1 LKEVIDMAVEKMV
14 MMNVIGDVSR
24 VDDVLKD
31 IALSG
36 KVDLVSALR
45 EIEEN
50 NFLINI
56 NQENLERVIDLN
68 DITVFTKDNSYR
80 QLMQKAEEI
89 RKAFNIEIDEPSLD
103 ETSFDKE
110 HIKSKIDEIYEQV
123 RNFIQNMKQLQ
134 NRLEEIDKF
143 EKGFTIPESFSISID
158 DLRNLNY
165 FEFKFGLLSK
175 ENRIRLKKNYEN
187 ILAAILH
194 VGTNKDGE
202 IYLII
207 YPLIVREEINRILRS
222 VNFKEIAI
230 PENYKGTITE
240 IKEQL
245 ENEKK
250 GLLKEIDSNQKSLE
264 ELKKKY
270 RDEFLTLLNQLS
282 IKEKIEE
289 YKTNLARSNKFFYL
303 SGWIAER
310 DKDEIARL
318 LKKYDKLLI
327 TTNDETN
334 VKPPTKLRNNWLF
347 KPFEVLLKMYGV
359 PAHDELDPTPF
370 LSLSYMLLFGAMF
383 GDLGQGF
390 IILLAGLLLSKK
402 NKLFGGLLE
411 RLGFSSMIFGV
422 LYGEVFGIEEL
433 IPALVIKPFEEI
445 NTVLVAAIIVGIV
458 LILISYI
465 LGMINSFKRKDIEEG
480 LFGKEGLAGFIFY
493 ICLLALAGG
502 KLIGKTIMPTGL
514 GIAFILLSVVGMVLK
529 EPLTN
534 LITGKRPLHG
544 EDVSGYYI
552 QSVFS
557 LIEVILSMLSGTIS
571 FIRVGAFTLTHV
583 GLFVAFKTIGEMIGT
598 SAGNIIVL
606 IIGNIVVIGLE
617 GLIVFIQGLRLQYY
631 ELFSRYYK
639 GDGKEFKPISIK

>member
-1 LKEVIDMAVEKMV
+1 MAVEKMV
-14 MMNVIGDVSR
+14 MMNIIGDVSK
-24 VDDVLKD
+24 VDSVLKD
-31 IALSG
+31 IALSEM
-36 KVDLVSALR
+36 VDLVSAMK

-56 NQENLERVIDLN
+56 NHENLERVIDLN
-68 DITVFTKDNSYR
+68 DIKTFNKDNSYR

-89 RKAFNIEIDEPSLD
+89 KKAFNVDIQEISLD
-103 ETSFDKE
+103 ELSLDKDY
-110 HIKSKIDEIYEQV
+110 ISAKINEIYEQV
-123 RNFIQNMKQLQ
+123 TNHSEKIKQLQ
-134 NRLEEIDKF
+134 GKLEEINKF
-143 EKGFTIPESFSISID
+143 ERSFTIPESFSISID
-158 DLRNLNY
+158 ELRSLNY
-165 FEFKFGLLSK
+165 FEYKFGLLSK
-175 ENRIRLKKNYEN
+175 EDRIRLKKNYEN

-207 YPLIVREEINRILRS
+207 YPNLIKEEMKRILRS
-222 VNFKEIAI
+222 VNFKEIVI
-230 PENYKGTITE
+230 PETYTGTITE
-240 IKEQL
+240 IKDQL
-245 ENEKK
+245 ESEKQ
-250 GLLKEIDSNQKSLE
+250 GLIKEIDHWERSLE
-264 ELKKKY
+264 QLKEKY
-270 RDEFLTLLNQLS
+270 RHEFLTILNQLT
-282 IKEKIEE
+282 IKERIEE
-289 YKTNLARSNKFFYL
+289 FKSNLARSNKFFYL
-303 SGWIAER
+303 SGWISEN
-310 DKDEIARL
+310 DKDQIKNML
-318 LKKYDKLLI
+318 NKYDKLLI
-327 TTNDETN
+327 TFNDEAD
-334 VKPPTKLRNNWLF
+334 VKPPTKLKNNWFF
-347 KPFEVLLKMYGV
+347 KPFEVLLNMYGV

-370 LSLSYMLLFGAMF
+370 LSISYMLLFGAMF

-411 RLGFSSMIFGV
+411 RLGFSSMIFGL

-445 NTVLVAAIIVGIV
+445 NTVLVAAIAVGVV
-458 LILISYI
+458 LILIAYI
-465 LGMINSFKRKDIEEG
+465 LGMVNSFKRRDIEEG

-493 ICLLALAGG
+493 ICLLALVGG
-502 KLIGKTIMPTGL
+502 NLIGRTIIPTGV
-514 GIAFILLSVVGMVLK
+514 GIALIILSVVGMVLK

-544 EDVSGYYI
+544 EDVSGYYV

-557 LIEVILSMLSGTIS
+557 LIEVVLSMLSGTIS

-583 GLFVAFKTIGEMIGT
+583 GLFIAFKTIGEMIGT
-598 SAGNIIVL
+598 NTGNVIVL

-639 GDGKEFKPISIK
+639 GDGKEFKPISLK

>member
-1 LKEVIDMAVEKMV
+1 MAVEKMV
-14 MMNVIGDVSR
+14 MMNIIGDVSK
-24 VDDVLKD
+24 VDSVLKD

-36 KVDLVSALR
+36 MVDLVSAMK

-56 NQENLERVIDLN
+56 SHENLERVIDLN
-68 DITVFTKDNSYR
+68 DIKTFNKDNSYR

-89 RKAFNIEIDEPSLD
+89 KKAFNVDIEEISLD
-103 ETSFDKE
+103 ELSLDKDY
-110 HIKSKIDEIYEQV
+110 ISSKINEIYEQV
-123 RNFIQNMKQLQ
+123 TNHSEKIKQLQ
-134 NRLEEIDKF
+134 GKLEEIDKF
-143 EKGFTIPESFSISID
+143 ERSFTIPESFSISID
-158 DLRNLNY
+158 ELRSLNY
-165 FEFKFGLLSK
+165 FEYKFGLLSK
-175 ENRIRLKKNYEN
+175 EDRIRLKKNYEN

-202 IYLII
+202 VYLII
-207 YPLIVREEINRILRS
+207 YPNLIKEEMKRILRS
-222 VNFKEIAI
+222 VNFKEIVI
-230 PENYKGTITE
+230 PETYTGTITE
-240 IKEQL
+240 IKDQL
-245 ENEKK
+245 ESEKQ
-250 GLLKEIDSNQKSLE
+250 GLIKEIDHWERSLE
-264 ELKKKY
+264 QLKEKY
-270 RDEFLTLLNQLS
+270 RHEFLTILNQLT
-282 IKEKIEE
+282 IKERIEE
-289 YKTNLARSNKFFYL
+289 FKSNLARSNKFFYL
-303 SGWIAER
+303 SGWISEN
-310 DKDEIARL
+310 DKDQIKNML
-318 LKKYDKLLI
+318 NKYDKLLI
-327 TTNDETN
+327 TFNDEAD
-334 VKPPTKLRNNWLF
+334 VKPPTKLKNNWFF
-347 KPFEVLLKMYGV
+347 KPFEVLLNMYGV

-370 LSLSYMLLFGAMF
+370 LSISYMLLFGAMF

-411 RLGFSSMIFGV
+411 RLGFSSMIFGL

-445 NTVLVAAIIVGIV
+445 NTVLVAAIAVGVV
-458 LILISYI
+458 LILIAYI
-465 LGMINSFKRKDIEEG
+465 LGMVNSFKRRDIEEG

-493 ICLLALAGG
+493 ICLLALVGG
-502 KLIGKTIMPTGL
+502 NLIGRTIIPTGV
-514 GIAFILLSVVGMVLK
+514 GIALIILSVVGMVLK

-544 EDVSGYYI
+544 EDVSGYYV

-557 LIEVILSMLSGTIS
+557 LIEVVLSMLSGTIS

-583 GLFVAFKTIGEMIGT
+583 GLFIAFKTIGEMIGT
-598 SAGNIIVL
+598 NTGNVIVL

-639 GDGKEFKPISIK
+639 GDGKEFKPISLK

>member
-1 LKEVIDMAVEKMV
+1 MAVEKMV
-14 MMNVIGDVSR
+14 MMNVIGDISR

-31 IALSG
+31 IALSS
-36 KVDLVSALR
+36 KVDLVSAMR

-50 NFLINI
+50 NMLINI
-56 NQENLERVIDLN
+56 NHENLERVIDLN
-68 DITVFTKDNSYR
+68 DIKSFSKDTSYR
-80 QLMQKAEEI
+80 QLIQKAEEI
-89 RKAFNIEIDEPSLD
+89 NKAFNIDIGEASLD
-103 ETSFDKE
+103 GVFLDKD
-110 HIKSKIDEIYEQV
+110 HVRGKIDEIYEQV
-123 RNFIQNMKQLQ
+123 QHYNEKIKQVED
-134 NRLEEIDKF
+134 RLAEIDKF
-143 EKGFTIPESFSISID
+143 ERSFTIPEGFSISID
-158 DLRNLNY
+158 DLRNLKY
-165 FEFKFGLLSK
+165 FEHKFGILSR
-175 ENRIRLKKNYEN
+175 EDRIRLKRNYEN

-207 YPLIVREEINRILRS
+207 YPQIVKDEMNRILRS
-222 VNFKEIAI
+222 VNFNEIVI
-230 PENYKGTITE
+230 PETYRGTITE
-240 IKEQL
+240 IKGQL
-245 ENEKK
+245 DNEKQ
-250 GLLKEIDSNQKSLE
+250 GLLKEAEDYNKSLE
-264 ELKKKY
+264 ELKEKY
-270 RDEFLTLLNQLS
+270 KDQFSIILNQLT

-289 YKTNLARSNKFFYL
+289 YKGYLARSNKFFYL
-303 SGWIAER
+303 SGWIAE
-310 DKDEIARL
+310 KDRSQIENM
-318 LKKYDKLLI
+318 LKKYDRLLI
-327 TTNDETN
+327 TINDKTN

-347 KPFEVLLKMYGV
+347 RPFEVLLKMYGV

-370 LSLSYMLLFGAMF
+370 LSISYMLLFGAMF

-390 IILLAGLLLSKK
+390 IILLAGLLMSKR

-411 RLGFSSMIFGV
+411 RLGFSSMVFGV

-465 LGMINSFKRKDIEEG
+465 LGMVNSIKRRDIEEG
-480 LFGKEGLAGFIFY
+480 LFGKEGLVGFIFY
-493 ICLLALAGG
+493 ICLLALVGG
-502 KLIGKTIMPTGL
+502 KLVGKTIMPTGL
-514 GIAFILLSVVGMVLK
+514 GIVIILLCVVGMVLK

-544 EDVSGYYI
+544 DDVSGYYI

-583 GLFVAFKTIGEMIGT
+583 GLFIAFKTIGEMIGT
-598 SAGNIIVL
+598 STGNIIVL

>member
-1 LKEVIDMAVEKMV
+1 MAVEKMV
-14 MMNVIGDVSR
+14 MMNIIGDVSK
-24 VDDVLKD
+24 VDSVLKD

-36 KVDLVSALR
+36 MVDLVSAMK

-56 NQENLERVIDLN
+56 SHENLERVIDLN
-68 DITVFTKDNSYR
+68 DIKTFNKDNSYR

-89 RKAFNIEIDEPSLD
+89 KKAFNVDIQEISLD
-103 ETSFDKE
+103 ELSLDKE
-110 HIKSKIDEIYEQV
+110 YISSKINEIYEQV
-123 RNFIQNMKQLQ
+123 TNHSEKIRQLQ
-134 NRLEEIDKF
+134 GKLEEIDKF
-143 EKGFTIPESFSISID
+143 ERSFTIPESFSISID
-158 DLRNLNY
+158 ELRSLNY
-165 FEFKFGLLSK
+165 FEYKFGLLSK
-175 ENRIRLKKNYEN
+175 EDRIRLKKNYEN

-207 YPLIVREEINRILRS
+207 YPLLVKEEMKRILRS
-222 VNFKEIAI
+222 VNFKEIVI
-230 PENYKGTITE
+230 PETYTGTITE
-240 IKEQL
+240 IKDQL
-245 ENEKK
+245 ENEKQ
-250 GLLKEIDSNQKSLE
+250 GLIKEIDHWERSLE
-264 ELKKKY
+264 QLKEKY
-270 RDEFLTLLNQLS
+270 RHEFLTILNQLT
-282 IKEKIEE
+282 IKERIEE
-289 YKTNLARSNKFFYL
+289 FKSNLARSNKFFYL
-303 SGWIAER
+303 SGWISEN
-310 DKDEIARL
+310 DKDQIKNML
-318 LKKYDKLLI
+318 NKYDKLLI
-327 TTNDETN
+327 TFNDEAD
-334 VKPPTKLRNNWLF
+334 VKPPTKLKNNWFF
-347 KPFEVLLKMYGV
+347 KPFEVLLNMYGV

-370 LSLSYMLLFGAMF
+370 LSISYMLLFGAMF

-411 RLGFSSMIFGV
+411 RLGFSSMIFGL

-445 NTVLVAAIIVGIV
+445 NTVLVAAIAVGVV
-458 LILISYI
+458 LILIAYI
-465 LGMINSFKRKDIEEG
+465 LGMVNSFKRRDIEEG

-493 ICLLALAGG
+493 ICLLALVGG
-502 KLIGKTIMPTGL
+502 NLIGRTIIPTGV
-514 GIAFILLSVVGMVLK
+514 GIALIILSVVGMVLK

-544 EDVSGYYI
+544 EDVAGYYV

-557 LIEVILSMLSGTIS
+557 LIEVVLSMLSGTIS

-583 GLFVAFKTIGEMIGT
+583 GLFIAFKTIGEMIGT
-598 SAGNIIVL
+598 NTGNVIVL

-639 GDGKEFKPISIK
+639 GDGKEFKPISLK

>member
-1 LKEVIDMAVEKMV
+1 MAVEKMV
-14 MMNVIGDVSR
+14 MMNIIGDVSK
-24 VDDVLKD
+24 VDSVLKD
-31 IALSG
+31 IALSEM
-36 KVDLVSALR
+36 VDLVSAMK

-56 NQENLERVIDLN
+56 NHENLERVIDLN
-68 DITVFTKDNSYR
+68 DIKTFNKDNSYR

-89 RKAFNIEIDEPSLD
+89 KKAFNVDIQEISLD
-103 ETSFDKE
+103 ELSLDKDY
-110 HIKSKIDEIYEQV
+110 ISAKINEIYEQV
-123 RNFIQNMKQLQ
+123 TNHSEKIKQLQ
-134 NRLEEIDKF
+134 GKLEEINKF
-143 EKGFTIPESFSISID
+143 ERSFTIPESFSISID
-158 DLRNLNY
+158 ELRSLNY
-165 FEFKFGLLSK
+165 FEYKFGLLSK
-175 ENRIRLKKNYEN
+175 EDRIRLKKNYEN

-207 YPLIVREEINRILRS
+207 YPLLVKEEMKRILRS
-222 VNFKEIAI
+222 VNFKEIVI
-230 PENYKGTITE
+230 PETYTGTITE
-240 IKEQL
+240 IKDQL
-245 ENEKK
+245 ENEKQE
-250 GLLKEIDSNQKSLE
+250 LIKEIDHWERSLE
-264 ELKKKY
+264 QLKEKY
-270 RDEFLTLLNQLS
+270 RHEFLTILNQLT
-282 IKEKIEE
+282 IKERIEE
-289 YKTNLARSNKFFYL
+289 FKSNLARSNKFFYL
-303 SGWIAER
+303 SGWISEN
-310 DKDEIARL
+310 DKDQMKNML
-318 LKKYDKLLI
+318 NKYDKLLI
-327 TTNDETN
+327 TFNDEAD
-334 VKPPTKLRNNWLF
+334 VKPPTKLKNNWFF
-347 KPFEVLLKMYGV
+347 KPFEVLLNMYGV

-370 LSLSYMLLFGAMF
+370 LSISYMLLFGAMF

-411 RLGFSSMIFGV
+411 RLGFSSMVFGL

-445 NTVLVAAIIVGIV
+445 NTVLVAAIAVGVV
-458 LILISYI
+458 LILIAYI
-465 LGMINSFKRKDIEEG
+465 LGMVNSFKRRDIEEG

-493 ICLLALAGG
+493 ICLLALVGG
-502 KLIGKTIMPTGL
+502 NLIGRTIIPTGV
-514 GIAFILLSVVGMVLK
+514 GIALIVLSVVGMVLK

-544 EDVSGYYI
+544 EDVSGYYV

-557 LIEVILSMLSGTIS
+557 LIEVVLSMLSGTIS

-583 GLFVAFKTIGEMIGT
+583 GLFIAFKTIGEMIGT
-598 SAGNIIVL
+598 NTGNVIVL

-639 GDGKEFKPISIK
+639 GDGKEFKPISLK

>member
-1 LKEVIDMAVEKMV
+1 MAVEKMV
-14 MMNVIGDVSR
+14 MMNIIGDVSK
-24 VDDVLKD
+24 VDSVLKD

-36 KVDLVSALR
+36 MVDLVSAMK

-56 NQENLERVIDLN
+56 SHENLERVIDLN
-68 DITVFTKDNSYR
+68 DIKTFNKDNSYR
-80 QLMQKAEEI
+80 QLMKKAEEI
-89 RKAFNIEIDEPSLD
+89 KKAFNVDIEEISLD
-103 ETSFDKE
+103 ELSLDKNY
-110 HIKSKIDEIYEQV
+110 ISSKINEIYEQV
-123 RNFIQNMKQLQ
+123 VNHSEKIKQLQ
-134 NRLEEIDKF
+134 GKLEEIDKF
-143 EKGFTIPESFSISID
+143 ERSFTIPESFSISID
-158 DLRNLNY
+158 ELRSLNY
-165 FEFKFGLLSK
+165 FEYKFGLLSK
-175 ENRIRLKKNYEN
+175 EDRIRLKKNYEN

-207 YPLIVREEINRILRS
+207 YPNLIKEEMKRILRS
-222 VNFKEIAI
+222 VNFKEIVI
-230 PENYKGTITE
+230 PETYTGTITE
-240 IKEQL
+240 IKDQL
-245 ENEKK
+245 ENEKQ
-250 GLLKEIDSNQKSLE
+250 GLIKEIDHWERSLE
-264 ELKKKY
+264 QLKEKY
-270 RDEFLTLLNQLS
+270 RHEFLTILNQLT
-282 IKEKIEE
+282 IKERIEE
-289 YKTNLARSNKFFYL
+289 FKSNLARSNKFFYL
-303 SGWIAER
+303 SGWISEN
-310 DKDEIARL
+310 DKDQIKNML
-318 LKKYDKLLI
+318 NKYDKLLI
-327 TTNDETN
+327 TFNDEAD
-334 VKPPTKLRNNWLF
+334 VKPPTKLKNNWFF
-347 KPFEVLLKMYGV
+347 KPFEVLLNMYGV

-370 LSLSYMLLFGAMF
+370 LSISYMLLFGAMF

-411 RLGFSSMIFGV
+411 RLGFSSMIFGL

-445 NTVLVAAIIVGIV
+445 NTVLVAAIAVGVV
-458 LILISYI
+458 LILIAYI
-465 LGMINSFKRKDIEEG
+465 LGMVNSFKRRDIEEG

-493 ICLLALAGG
+493 ICLLALVGG
-502 KLIGKTIMPTGL
+502 NLIGRTIIPTGV
-514 GIAFILLSVVGMVLK
+514 GIALIVLSVVGMVLK

-544 EDVSGYYI
+544 EDVSGYYV

-557 LIEVILSMLSGTIS
+557 LIEVVLSMLSGTIS

-583 GLFVAFKTIGEMIGT
+583 GLFIAFKTIGEMIGT
-598 SAGNIIVL
+598 NTGNVIVL

-639 GDGKEFKPISIK
+639 GDGKEFKPISLK

>member
-1 LKEVIDMAVEKMV
+1 MAVEKMV
-14 MMNVIGDVSR
+14 MMNIIGDVSK
-24 VDDVLKD
+24 VDSVLKD

-36 KVDLVSALR
+36 MVDLASAMK

-56 NQENLERVIDLN
+56 SHENLERVIDLN
-68 DITVFTKDNSYR
+68 DIKTFNKDNSYR

-89 RKAFNIEIDEPSLD
+89 KKAFNVDIEEISLD
-103 ETSFDKE
+103 ELSLDKDY
-110 HIKSKIDEIYEQV
+110 ISSKINEIYEQV
-123 RNFIQNMKQLQ
+123 TNHSEKIKQLQ
-134 NRLEEIDKF
+134 GKLEEIDKF
-143 EKGFTIPESFSISID
+143 ERSFTIPESFSISID
-158 DLRNLNY
+158 ELRSLNY
-165 FEFKFGLLSK
+165 FEYKFGLLSK
-175 ENRIRLKKNYEN
+175 EDRIRLKKNYEN

-202 IYLII
+202 VYLII
-207 YPLIVREEINRILRS
+207 YPNLIKEEMKRILRS
-222 VNFKEIAI
+222 VNFKEIVI
-230 PENYKGTITE
+230 PETYTGTITE
-240 IKEQL
+240 IKDQL
-245 ENEKK
+245 ENEKQ
-250 GLLKEIDSNQKSLE
+250 GLIKEIDHWERSLE
-264 ELKKKY
+264 QLKEKY
-270 RDEFLTLLNQLS
+270 RHEFLTILNQLT
-282 IKEKIEE
+282 IKERIEE
-289 YKTNLARSNKFFYL
+289 FKSNLARSNKFFYL
-303 SGWIAER
+303 SGWISEN
-310 DKDEIARL
+310 DKDQIKNML
-318 LKKYDKLLI
+318 NKYDKLLI
-327 TTNDETN
+327 TFNDEAD
-334 VKPPTKLRNNWLF
+334 VKPPTKLKNNWFF
-347 KPFEVLLKMYGV
+347 KPFEVLLNMYGV

-370 LSLSYMLLFGAMF
+370 LSISYMLLFGAMF

-411 RLGFSSMIFGV
+411 RLGFSSMIFGL

-445 NTVLVAAIIVGIV
+445 NTVLVAAIAVGVV
-458 LILISYI
+458 LILIAYI
-465 LGMINSFKRKDIEEG
+465 LGMVNSFKRRDIEEG

-493 ICLLALAGG
+493 ICLLALVGG
-502 KLIGKTIMPTGL
+502 NLIGRTIIPTGV
-514 GIAFILLSVVGMVLK
+514 GIALIILSVVGMVLK

-544 EDVSGYYI
+544 EDVSGYYV

-557 LIEVILSMLSGTIS
+557 LIEVVLSMLSGTIS

-583 GLFVAFKTIGEMIGT
+583 GLFIAFKTIGEMIGT
-598 SAGNIIVL
+598 NTGNVIVL

-639 GDGKEFKPISIK
+639 GDGKEFKPISLK

>member
-1 LKEVIDMAVEKMV
+1 MAVEKMV
-14 MMNVIGDVSR
+14 MMNIIGDVSK
-24 VDDVLKD
+24 VDSVLKD
-31 IALSG
+31 IALSEM
-36 KVDLVSALR
+36 VDLVSAMK

-56 NQENLERVIDLN
+56 NHENLERVIDLN
-68 DITVFTKDNSYR
+68 DIKTFNKDNSYR

-89 RKAFNIEIDEPSLD
+89 KKAFNVDIQEISLD
-103 ETSFDKE
+103 ELSLDKDY
-110 HIKSKIDEIYEQV
+110 ISAKINEIYEQV
-123 RNFIQNMKQLQ
+123 TNHSEKIKQLQ
-134 NRLEEIDKF
+134 GKLEEINKF
-143 EKGFTIPESFSISID
+143 ERSFTIPESFSISID
-158 DLRNLNY
+158 ELRSLNY
-165 FEFKFGLLSK
+165 FEYKFGLLSK
-175 ENRIRLKKNYEN
+175 EDRIRLKKNYEN

-207 YPLIVREEINRILRS
+207 YPLLVKEEMKRILRS
-222 VNFKEIAI
+222 VNFKEIVI
-230 PENYKGTITE
+230 PETYTGTITE
-240 IKEQL
+240 IKDQL
-245 ENEKK
+245 ENEKQE
-250 GLLKEIDSNQKSLE
+250 LIKEIDHWERSLE
-264 ELKKKY
+264 QLKEKY
-270 RDEFLTLLNQLS
+270 RHEFLTILNQLT
-282 IKEKIEE
+282 IKERIEE
-289 YKTNLARSNKFFYL
+289 FKSNLARSNKFFYL
-303 SGWIAER
+303 SGWISEN
-310 DKDEIARL
+310 DKDQMKNML
-318 LKKYDKLLI
+318 NKYDKLLI
-327 TTNDETN
+327 TFNDEAD
-334 VKPPTKLRNNWLF
+334 VKPPTKLKNNWFF
-347 KPFEVLLKMYGV
+347 KPFEVLLNMYGV

-370 LSLSYMLLFGAMF
+370 LSISYMLLFGAMF

-411 RLGFSSMIFGV
+411 RLGFSSMIFGL

-445 NTVLVAAIIVGIV
+445 NTVLVAAIAVGVV
-458 LILISYI
+458 LILIAYI
-465 LGMINSFKRKDIEEG
+465 LGMVNSFKRRDIEEG

-493 ICLLALAGG
+493 ICLLALVGG
-502 KLIGKTIMPTGL
+502 NLIGRTIIPTGV
-514 GIAFILLSVVGMVLK
+514 GIALIVLSVVGMVLK

-544 EDVSGYYI
+544 EDVAGYYV

-557 LIEVILSMLSGTIS
+557 LIEVVLSMLSGTIS

-583 GLFVAFKTIGEMIGT
+583 GLFIAFKTIGEMIGT
-598 SAGNIIVL
+598 NTGNVIVL

-639 GDGKEFKPISIK
+639 GDGKEFKPISLK

>member
-1 LKEVIDMAVEKMV
+1 MAVEKMV
-14 MMNVIGDVSR
+14 MMNIIGDVSK
-24 VDDVLKD
+24 VDSVLKD

-36 KVDLVSALR
+36 MVDLVSAMK

-56 NQENLERVIDLN
+56 SHENLERVIDLN
-68 DITVFTKDNSYR
+68 DIKTFNKDNSYR

-89 RKAFNIEIDEPSLD
+89 KKAFNVDIQEISLD
-103 ETSFDKE
+103 ELSLDKE
-110 HIKSKIDEIYEQV
+110 YISSKINEIYEQV
-123 RNFIQNMKQLQ
+123 TNHSEKIKQLQ
-134 NRLEEIDKF
+134 GKLEEIDKF
-143 EKGFTIPESFSISID
+143 ERSFTIPESFSISID
-158 DLRNLNY
+158 ELRSLNY
-165 FEFKFGLLSK
+165 FEYKFGLLSK
-175 ENRIRLKKNYEN
+175 EDRIRLKKNYEN

-207 YPLIVREEINRILRS
+207 YPLLVKEEMKRILRS
-222 VNFKEIAI
+222 VNFKEIVI
-230 PENYKGTITE
+230 PETYTGTITE
-240 IKEQL
+240 IKDQL
-245 ENEKK
+245 ENEKQ
-250 GLLKEIDSNQKSLE
+250 GLIKEIDHWERSLE
-264 ELKKKY
+264 QLKEKY
-270 RDEFLTLLNQLS
+270 RHEFLTILNQLT
-282 IKEKIEE
+282 IKERIEE
-289 YKTNLARSNKFFYL
+289 FKSNLARSNKFFYL
-303 SGWIAER
+303 SGWISEN
-310 DKDEIARL
+310 DKDQIKNML
-318 LKKYDKLLI
+318 NKYDKLLI
-327 TTNDETN
+327 TFNDEAD
-334 VKPPTKLRNNWLF
+334 VKPPTKLKNNWFF
-347 KPFEVLLKMYGV
+347 KPFEVLLNMYGV

-370 LSLSYMLLFGAMF
+370 LSISYMLLFGAMF

-411 RLGFSSMIFGV
+411 RLGFSSMVFGL

-445 NTVLVAAIIVGIV
+445 NTVLVAAIAVGVV
-458 LILISYI
+458 LILIAYI
-465 LGMINSFKRKDIEEG
+465 LGMVNSFKRRDIEEG

-493 ICLLALAGG
+493 ICLLALVGG
-502 KLIGKTIMPTGL
+502 NLIGRTIIPTGV
-514 GIAFILLSVVGMVLK
+514 GIALIILSVVGMVLK

-544 EDVSGYYI
+544 EDVSGYYV

-557 LIEVILSMLSGTIS
+557 LIEVVLSMLSGTIS

-583 GLFVAFKTIGEMIGT
+583 GLFIAFKTIGEMIGT
-598 SAGNIIVL
+598 NTGNVIVL

-639 GDGKEFKPISIK
+639 GDGKEFKPISLK

>member
-1 LKEVIDMAVEKMV
+1 MAVEKMV
-14 MMNVIGDVSR
+14 MMNIIGDVSK
-24 VDDVLKD
+24 VDSVLKD

-36 KVDLVSALR
+36 MVDLVSAMK

-56 NQENLERVIDLN
+56 NHENLERVIDLN
-68 DITVFTKDNSYR
+68 DIKTFNKDNSYR

-89 RKAFNIEIDEPSLD
+89 KKAFNVDIQEISLD
-103 ETSFDKE
+103 ELSLDKDY
-110 HIKSKIDEIYEQV
+110 ISAKINEIYEQV
-123 RNFIQNMKQLQ
+123 TNHSEKIKQLQ
-134 NRLEEIDKF
+134 GKLEEINKF
-143 EKGFTIPESFSISID
+143 ERSFTIPESFSISID
-158 DLRNLNY
+158 ELRSLNY
-165 FEFKFGLLSK
+165 FEYKFGLLSK
-175 ENRIRLKKNYEN
+175 EDRIRLKKNYEN

-207 YPLIVREEINRILRS
+207 YPLLVKEEMKRILRS
-222 VNFKEIAI
+222 VNFKEIVI
-230 PENYKGTITE
+230 PETYTGTITE
-240 IKEQL
+240 IKYQL
-245 ENEKK
+245 ENEKQ
-250 GLLKEIDSNQKSLE
+250 GLIKEIDHWERSLE
-264 ELKKKY
+264 QLKEKY
-270 RDEFLTLLNQLS
+270 RHEFLTILNQLT
-282 IKEKIEE
+282 IKERIEE
-289 YKTNLARSNKFFYL
+289 FKSNLARSNKFFYL
-303 SGWIAER
+303 SGWISEN
-310 DKDEIARL
+310 DKDQIKNML
-318 LKKYDKLLI
+318 NKYDKLLI
-327 TTNDETN
+327 TFNDEAD
-334 VKPPTKLRNNWLF
+334 VKPPTKLKNNWLF
-347 KPFEVLLKMYGV
+347 KPFEVLLNMYGV

-370 LSLSYMLLFGAMF
+370 LSISYMLLFGAMF

-411 RLGFSSMIFGV
+411 RLGFSSMIFGL

-445 NTVLVAAIIVGIV
+445 NTVLVAAIAVGVV
-458 LILISYI
+458 LILIAYI
-465 LGMINSFKRKDIEEG
+465 LGMVNSFKRRDIEEG

-493 ICLLALAGG
+493 ICLLALVGG
-502 KLIGKTIMPTGL
+502 NLIGRTIIPTGV
-514 GIAFILLSVVGMVLK
+514 GIALIILSVVGMVLK

-544 EDVSGYYI
+544 EDVSGYYV

-557 LIEVILSMLSGTIS
+557 LIEVVLSMLSGTIS

-583 GLFVAFKTIGEMIGT
+583 GLFIAFKTIGEMIGT
-598 SAGNIIVL
+598 NTGNVIVL

-639 GDGKEFKPISIK
+639 GDGKEFKPISLK

>member
-1 LKEVIDMAVEKMV
+1 MAVEKMV
-14 MMNVIGDVSR
+14 MMNIIGDVSK
-24 VDDVLKD
+24 VDSVLKD
-31 IALSG
+31 IALSEM
-36 KVDLVSALR
+36 VDLVSAMK

-56 NQENLERVIDLN
+56 NHENLERVIDLN
-68 DITVFTKDNSYR
+68 DIKTFNKDNSYR

-89 RKAFNIEIDEPSLD
+89 KKAFNVDIQEISLD
-103 ETSFDKE
+103 ELSLDKDY
-110 HIKSKIDEIYEQV
+110 ISAKINEIYEQV
-123 RNFIQNMKQLQ
+123 TNHSEKIKQLQ
-134 NRLEEIDKF
+134 GKLEEINKF
-143 EKGFTIPESFSISID
+143 ERSFTIPESFSISID
-158 DLRNLNY
+158 ELRSLNY
-165 FEFKFGLLSK
+165 FEYKFGLLSK
-175 ENRIRLKKNYEN
+175 EDRIRLKKNYEN

-207 YPLIVREEINRILRS
+207 YPLLVKEEMKRILRS
-222 VNFKEIAI
+222 VNFKEIVI
-230 PENYKGTITE
+230 PETYTGTITE
-240 IKEQL
+240 IKDQL
-245 ENEKK
+245 ENEKQE
-250 GLLKEIDSNQKSLE
+250 LIKEIDHWERSLE
-264 ELKKKY
+264 QLKEKY
-270 RDEFLTLLNQLS
+270 RHEFLTILNQLT
-282 IKEKIEE
+282 IKETDPISSSICQAGYPKM
-289 YKTNLARSNKFFYL
+289 KNMLN
-303 SGWIAER
+303 
-310 DKDEIARL
+310 
-318 LKKYDKLLI
+318 KYDKLLI
-327 TTNDETN
+327 TFNDEAD
-334 VKPPTKLRNNWLF
+334 VKPPTKLKNNWFF
-347 KPFEVLLKMYGV
+347 KPFEVLLNMYGV

-370 LSLSYMLLFGAMF
+370 LSISYMLLFGAMF

-411 RLGFSSMIFGV
+411 RLGFSSMVFGL

-445 NTVLVAAIIVGIV
+445 NTVLVAAIAVGVV
-458 LILISYI
+458 LILIAYI
-465 LGMINSFKRKDIEEG
+465 LGMVNSFKRRDIEEG

-493 ICLLALAGG
+493 ICLLALVGG
-502 KLIGKTIMPTGL
+502 NLIGRTIIPTGV
-514 GIAFILLSVVGMVLK
+514 GIALIVLSVVGMVLK

-544 EDVSGYYI
+544 EDVSGYYV

-557 LIEVILSMLSGTIS
+557 LIEVVLSMLSGTIS

-583 GLFVAFKTIGEMIGT
+583 GLFIAFKTIGEMIGT
-598 SAGNIIVL
+598 NTGNVIVL

-639 GDGKEFKPISIK
+639 GDGKEFKPISLK

>member
-1 LKEVIDMAVEKMV
+1 MAVEKMV
-14 MMNVIGDVSR
+14 MMNIIGDVSK
-24 VDDVLKD
+24 VDSVLKD

-36 KVDLVSALR
+36 MVDLVSAMK

-56 NQENLERVIDLN
+56 NHENLERVIDLN
-68 DITVFTKDNSYR
+68 DIKTFNKDNSYR

-89 RKAFNIEIDEPSLD
+89 KKAFNVDIQEISLD
-103 ETSFDKE
+103 ELSLDKNY
-110 HIKSKIDEIYEQV
+110 ISSKINEIYEQV
-123 RNFIQNMKQLQ
+123 VNHSEKIKQLQ
-134 NRLEEIDKF
+134 GKLEEIDKF
-143 EKGFTIPESFSISID
+143 ERSFTIPESFSISID
-158 DLRNLNY
+158 ELRSLNY
-165 FEFKFGLLSK
+165 FEYKFGLLSK
-175 ENRIRLKKNYEN
+175 EDRIRLKKNYEN

-207 YPLIVREEINRILRS
+207 YPLLVKEEMKRILRS
-222 VNFKEIAI
+222 VNFKEIVI
-230 PENYKGTITE
+230 PETYTGTITE
-240 IKEQL
+240 IKYQL
-245 ENEKK
+245 ENEKQ
-250 GLLKEIDSNQKSLE
+250 GLIKEIDHWERSLE
-264 ELKKKY
+264 QLKEKY
-270 RDEFLTLLNQLS
+270 RHEFLTILNQLT
-282 IKEKIEE
+282 IKERIEE
-289 YKTNLARSNKFFYL
+289 FKSNLARSNKFFYL
-303 SGWIAER
+303 SGWISEN
-310 DKDEIARL
+310 DKDQIKNML
-318 LKKYDKLLI
+318 NKYDKLLI
-327 TTNDETN
+327 TFNDEAD
-334 VKPPTKLRNNWLF
+334 VKPPTKLKNNWLF
-347 KPFEVLLKMYGV
+347 KPFEVLLNMYGV

-370 LSLSYMLLFGAMF
+370 LSISYMLLFGAMF

-411 RLGFSSMIFGV
+411 RLGFSSMVFGL

-445 NTVLVAAIIVGIV
+445 NTVLVAAIAVGVV
-458 LILISYI
+458 LILIAYI
-465 LGMINSFKRKDIEEG
+465 LGMVNSFKRRDIEEG

-493 ICLLALAGG
+493 ICLLALVGG
-502 KLIGKTIMPTGL
+502 NLIGRTIIPTGV
-514 GIAFILLSVVGMVLK
+514 GIALIVLSVVGMVLK

-544 EDVSGYYI
+544 EDVAGYYV

-557 LIEVILSMLSGTIS
+557 LIEVVLSMLSGTIS

-583 GLFVAFKTIGEMIGT
+583 GLFIAFKTIGEMIGT
-598 SAGNIIVL
+598 NTGNVIVL

-639 GDGKEFKPISIK
+639 GDGKEFKPISLK

>member
-1 LKEVIDMAVEKMV
+1 MAVEKMV
-14 MMNVIGDVSR
+14 MMNIIGDVSK
-24 VDDVLKD
+24 VDSVLKD

-36 KVDLVSALR
+36 MVDLVSAMK

-56 NQENLERVIDLN
+56 SHENLERVIDLN
-68 DITVFTKDNSYR
+68 DIKTFNKDNSYR

-89 RKAFNIEIDEPSLD
+89 KKAFNVDIQEISLD
-103 ETSFDKE
+103 ELSLDKDY
-110 HIKSKIDEIYEQV
+110 ISSKINEIYEQV
-123 RNFIQNMKQLQ
+123 VNHSEKIKQLQ
-134 NRLEEIDKF
+134 GKLEEIDKF
-143 EKGFTIPESFSISID
+143 ERSFTIPESFSISID
-158 DLRNLNY
+158 ELRSLNY
-165 FEFKFGLLSK
+165 FVYKFGLLSK
-175 ENRIRLKKNYEN
+175 EDRIRLKKNYEN

-207 YPLIVREEINRILRS
+207 YPNLIKEEMKRILRS
-222 VNFKEIAI
+222 VNFKEIVI
-230 PENYKGTITE
+230 PETYTGTITE
-240 IKEQL
+240 IKYQL
-245 ENEKK
+245 ENEKQ
-250 GLLKEIDSNQKSLE
+250 GLIKEIDHWERSLE
-264 ELKKKY
+264 QLKEKY
-270 RDEFLTLLNQLS
+270 RHEFLTILNQLT
-282 IKEKIEE
+282 IKERIEE
-289 YKTNLARSNKFFYL
+289 FKSNLARSNKFFYL
-303 SGWIAER
+303 SGWISEN
-310 DKDEIARL
+310 DKDQMKNML
-318 LKKYDKLLI
+318 NKYDKLLI
-327 TTNDETN
+327 TFNDEAD
-334 VKPPTKLRNNWLF
+334 VKPPTKLKNNWFF
-347 KPFEVLLKMYGV
+347 KPFEVLLNMYGV

-370 LSLSYMLLFGAMF
+370 LSISYMLLFGAMF

-411 RLGFSSMIFGV
+411 RLGFSSMIFGL

-445 NTVLVAAIIVGIV
+445 NTVLVAAIAVGVV
-458 LILISYI
+458 LILIAYI
-465 LGMINSFKRKDIEEG
+465 LGMVNSFKRRDIEEG

-493 ICLLALAGG
+493 ICLLALVGG
-502 KLIGKTIMPTGL
+502 NLIGRTIIPTGV
-514 GIAFILLSVVGMVLK
+514 GIALIILSVVGMVLK

-544 EDVSGYYI
+544 EDASGYYV

-557 LIEVILSMLSGTIS
+557 LIEVVLSMLSGTIS

-583 GLFVAFKTIGEMIGT
+583 GLFIAFKTIGEMIGT
-598 SAGNIIVL
+598 NTGNVIVL

-639 GDGKEFKPISIK
+639 GDGKEFKPISLK

>member
-1 LKEVIDMAVEKMV
+1 MAVEKMV
-14 MMNVIGDVSR
+14 MMNIIGDVSK
-24 VDDVLKD
+24 VDSVLKD

-36 KVDLVSALR
+36 MVDLVSAMK

-56 NQENLERVIDLN
+56 NHENLERVIDLN
-68 DITVFTKDNSYR
+68 DIKTFNKDNSYR

-89 RKAFNIEIDEPSLD
+89 KKAFNVDIQEISLD
-103 ETSFDKE
+103 ELSLDKDY
-110 HIKSKIDEIYEQV
+110 ISAKINEIYEQV
-123 RNFIQNMKQLQ
+123 TNHSEKIKQLQ
-134 NRLEEIDKF
+134 GKLEEINKF
-143 EKGFTIPESFSISID
+143 ERSFTIPESFSISID
-158 DLRNLNY
+158 ELRSLNY
-165 FEFKFGLLSK
+165 FEYKFGLLSK
-175 ENRIRLKKNYEN
+175 EDRIRLKKNYEN

-207 YPLIVREEINRILRS
+207 YPLLVKEEMKRILRS
-222 VNFKEIAI
+222 VNFKEIVI
-230 PENYKGTITE
+230 PETYTGTITE
-240 IKEQL
+240 IKDQL
-245 ENEKK
+245 ENEKQ
-250 GLLKEIDSNQKSLE
+250 GLIKEIDHWERSLE
-264 ELKKKY
+264 QLKEKY
-270 RDEFLTLLNQLS
+270 RHEFLTILNQLT
-282 IKEKIEE
+282 IKERIEE
-289 YKTNLARSNKFFYL
+289 FKSNLARSNKFFYL
-303 SGWIAER
+303 SGWISEN
-310 DKDEIARL
+310 DKDQIKNML
-318 LKKYDKLLI
+318 NKYDKLLI
-327 TTNDETN
+327 TFNDEAD
-334 VKPPTKLRNNWLF
+334 VKPPTKLKNNWFF
-347 KPFEVLLKMYGV
+347 KPFEVLLNMYGV

-370 LSLSYMLLFGAMF
+370 LSISYMLLFGAMF

-411 RLGFSSMIFGV
+411 RLGFSSMVFGL

-445 NTVLVAAIIVGIV
+445 NTVLVAAIAVGVV
-458 LILISYI
+458 LILIAYI
-465 LGMINSFKRKDIEEG
+465 LGMVNSFKRRDIEEG

-493 ICLLALAGG
+493 ICLLALVGG
-502 KLIGKTIMPTGL
+502 NLIGRTIIPTGV
-514 GIAFILLSVVGMVLK
+514 GIALIVLSVVGMVLK

-544 EDVSGYYI
+544 EDVAGYYV

-557 LIEVILSMLSGTIS
+557 LIEVVLSMLSGTIS

-583 GLFVAFKTIGEMIGT
+583 GLFIAFKTIGEMIGT
-598 SAGNIIVL
+598 NTGNVIVL

-639 GDGKEFKPISIK
+639 GDGKEFKPISLK

>member
-1 LKEVIDMAVEKMV
+1 MAVEKMV
-14 MMNVIGDVSR
+14 MMNIIGDVSK
-24 VDDVLKD
+24 VDSVLKD
-31 IALSG
+31 IALSEM
-36 KVDLVSALR
+36 VDLVSAMK

-56 NQENLERVIDLN
+56 NHENLERVIDLN
-68 DITVFTKDNSYR
+68 DIKTFNKDNSYR

-89 RKAFNIEIDEPSLD
+89 KKAFNVDIQEISLD
-103 ETSFDKE
+103 ELSLDKDY
-110 HIKSKIDEIYEQV
+110 ISAKINEIYEQV
-123 RNFIQNMKQLQ
+123 TNHSEKIKQLQ
-134 NRLEEIDKF
+134 GKLEEINKF
-143 EKGFTIPESFSISID
+143 ERSFTIPESFSISID
-158 DLRNLNY
+158 ELRSLNY
-165 FEFKFGLLSK
+165 FEYKFGLLSK
-175 ENRIRLKKNYEN
+175 EDRIRLKKNYEN

-207 YPLIVREEINRILRS
+207 YPLLVKEEMKRILRS
-222 VNFKEIAI
+222 VNFKEIVI
-230 PENYKGTITE
+230 PETYTGTITE
-240 IKEQL
+240 IKDQL
-245 ENEKK
+245 ENEKQE
-250 GLLKEIDSNQKSLE
+250 LIKEIDHWERSLE
-264 ELKKKY
+264 QLKEKY
-270 RDEFLTLLNQLS
+270 RHEFLTILNQLT
-282 IKEKIEE
+282 IKERIEE
-289 YKTNLARSNKFFYL
+289 FKSNLARSNKFFYL
-303 SGWIAER
+303 SGWISEN
-310 DKDEIARL
+310 DKDQMKNML
-318 LKKYDKLLI
+318 NKYDKLLI
-327 TTNDETN
+327 TFNDEAD
-334 VKPPTKLRNNWLF
+334 VKPPTKLKNNWFF
-347 KPFEVLLKMYGV
+347 KPFEVLLNMYGV

-370 LSLSYMLLFGAMF
+370 LSISYMLLFGAMF

-411 RLGFSSMIFGV
+411 RLGFSSMIFGL

-445 NTVLVAAIIVGIV
+445 NTVLVAAIAVGVV
-458 LILISYI
+458 LILIAYI
-465 LGMINSFKRKDIEEG
+465 LGMVNSFKRRDIEEG

-493 ICLLALAGG
+493 ICLLALVGG
-502 KLIGKTIMPTGL
+502 NLIGRTIIPTGV
-514 GIAFILLSVVGMVLK
+514 GIALIILSVVGMVLK

-544 EDVSGYYI
+544 EDVAGYYV

-557 LIEVILSMLSGTIS
+557 LIEVVLSMLSGTIS

-583 GLFVAFKTIGEMIGT
+583 GLFIAFKTIGEMIGT
-598 SAGNIIVL
+598 NTGNVIVL

-639 GDGKEFKPISIK
+639 GDGKEFKPISLK